1 MLYAYLS
8 AAVVSLLENTNP
20 DSLKNL
26 QLAVAVVGT
35 LVGFVSGAIAIYVGK
50 RIAELKVEIGEEIA
64 SMKSEF
70 ISLKAEV
77 AGFPALVSNAI
88 EKQSMT
94 FQLKMASD
102 YYPKAE
108 IMERIGQVRQE
119 AEVANKRCDRLFDDV
134 KRLTEDVIVLKQQGE

>member
-1 MLYAYLS
+1 M
-8 AAVVSLLENTNP
+8 ENTNP